1 MYVLHDFVFT
11 PSVMAKLKRKE
22 KKNRKHTKIHNIV
35 LHLADGQY
43 IFSVLLVVCNVYVTP
58 LSSLLVCGS

>member
-1 MYVLHDFVFT
+1 M
-11 PSVMAKLKRKE
+11 KLKSNQ
-22 KKNRKHTKIHNIV
+22 NREHIKIHNIV

-58 LSSLLVCGS
+58 LCFLLVRGS